1 MDKLSDSK
9 GTSYLANR
17 ITNIAIANGFQ
28 AVNPQD
34 FFDGIKKL
42 YTDCMLS
49 DVINE
54 EVPKI
59 IAECPDFFK
68 ITGMYIP
75 KEPGLEL
82 FELYFKTRGDSG
94 IKSAAHSAK
103 VWMRHV
109 GYFFFDIHDH
119 SQGIHA
125 LNEWKCIWE
134 GRHGYDDGYR
144 SEPNKPI
151 DSYDT
156 HTAELMKKIV
166 SETIKRD
173 SIEGLGIDDL
183 ENLLS

>member
-1 MDKLSDSK
+1 MNESSDSK
-9 GTSYLANR
+9 DVSYLANR

-28 AVNPQD
+28 VANPKD
-34 FFDGIKKL
+34 FFDGTKKL
-42 YTDCMLS
+42 YTGCTLS

-59 IAECPDFFK
+59 IAECPNFFK

-82 FELYFKTRGDSG
+82 FDLYFKTRGDAG
-94 IKSAAHSAK
+94 MNSAAHSAK

-109 GYFFFDIHDH
+109 RYFFFDIHAH
-119 SQGIHA
+119 QEGIHA
-125 LNEWKCIWE
+125 LNEWKYIWE
-134 GRHGYDDGYR
+134 GRHGFDDEYR
-144 SEPNKPI
+144 SGSNKPN

-166 SETIKRD
+166 SGTIKRD
-173 SIEGLGIDDL
+173 SIEVLGIDDL